1 MNPVFKGL
9 QLKKNSIKIMV
20 VIIIF
25 IVSPVL
31 FIYVAGTYFT
41 KPAFQSL
48 GKAPAALAAE
58 NIAIGK
64 IHGWYH
70 QAATQNS
77 CVLLLHG
84 VRANRLSMVERGI
97 FLNAAGYST
106 LLIDLQAHGETKGEK
121 ITFGYLESNDVK
133 QALAYL
139 REVKH
144 CSKVGA
150 IGTSLGGAA
159 TLLGET
165 PANLDA
171 LVLESVYPT
180 IEQAITDRIATRL
193 GSWIAK
199 LTAPLLYEQIPL
211 RLSIQLSQL
220 HPIDAIKKVKSP
232 VLIISGTADKHTT
245 TTETQAFFDAAP
257 QPKSLWLIKGAAHVD
272 LHRYVGKEY
281 EEQVILFLNR
291 YLEN

>member
-1 MNPVFKGL
+1 MRYKIFFICFGL
-9 QLKKNSIKIMV
+9 FLFSLALIMT
-20 VIIIF
+20 
-25 IVSPVL
+25 
-31 FIYVAGTYFT
+31 AGTYFT
-41 KPAFQSL
+41 KSVNQPL

-180 IEQAITDRIATRL
+180 IEQAITDRIAARL

-211 RLSIQLSQL
+211 RLSISERL
-220 HPIDAIKKVKSP
+220 
-232 VLIISGTADKHTT
+232 
-245 TTETQAFFDAAP
+245 
-257 QPKSLWLIKGAAHVD
+257 
-272 LHRYVGKEY
+272 
-281 EEQVILFLNR
+281 
-291 YLEN
+291 